1 MANEEINALYN
12 NPKKPTR
19 LAFTDVFEDVHE
31 NDSLW
36 NQFKKIGDRESNFT
50 LSNTA
55 VDLEKIKKDAFLQD
69 INTYKIQNLKNSPYL
84 EEAIAILNDYNNLVK
99 K

>member
-36 NQFKKIGDRESNFT
+36 SQFKKIVNRESNFT

-55 VDLEKIKKDAFLQD
+55 DDLEKIKKDTFLQD
-69 INTYKIQNLKNSPYL
+69 INSYKIENLKNSPYL
-84 EEAIAILNDYNNLVK
+84 EEAIAILNDYNNLLK